1 MNEENEPFVE
11 ESCVEIKRAENG
23 ACDLIILDY
32 FKQYDPGYRISVE
45 TGRHAVEEKHVT
57 VCYWLHELEQ
67 AIKLFN
73 ALAHVADSEVE
84 K

>member
-1 MNEENEPFVE
+1 MSEGK

-32 FKQYDPGYRISVE
+32 FKDYAPGYRISVE
-45 TGRHAVEEKHVT
+45 TGRNAVEAM
-57 VCYWLHELEQ
+57 CCIMYYWLHELEQ

-73 ALAHVADSEVE
+73 ALEAVSVSEVE